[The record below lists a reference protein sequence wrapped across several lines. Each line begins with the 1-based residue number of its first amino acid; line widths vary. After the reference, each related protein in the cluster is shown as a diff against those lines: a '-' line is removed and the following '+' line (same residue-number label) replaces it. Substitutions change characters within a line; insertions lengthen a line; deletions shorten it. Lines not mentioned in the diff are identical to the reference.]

1 MRSILRRDGL
11 RGFPTEQQRPQNS
24 ANSEMLYKRFK
35 IQFFRSLTLKHFDRV
50 PKCMQSDLLDYKT
63 LVLSLN

>member
-50 PKCMQSDLLDYKT
+50 P
-63 LVLSLN
+63 N